1 MKLYIIKPSEKW
13 HYCGGG
19 GAIIAEDFKE
29 AQEML
34 LKQKDE
40 KLYYSESEVEDNYSC
55 WIKVEDFRVSGES
68 KRIVLLDYN
77 WA

>member
-1 MKLYIIKPSEKW
+1 MKLYVIKPSEKW
-13 HYCGGG
+13 SYCGGG
-19 GAIIAEDFKE
+19 CVIIADNFKE

-40 KLYYSESEVEDNYSC
+40 KLYYSESKVLDNYNC
-55 WIKVEDFRVSGES
+55 WVKVEDFIVEKES
-68 KRIVLLDYN
+68 KRIVYFDYN